1 MKRSAFHVLSAPLLR
16 SDSRVALALL
26 AFATGRSGRFQVAFI
41 LLFLLALLYGVRHDF
56 TVSTY
61 RRAAVA
67 NPFFVAF
74 SAWFVLSV
82 AWANDLLAGVQEAAI
97 LATGWLALGFC
108 RRRLATDTLLW
119 SVLAVS
125 CTMAVTD
132 LLLFS
137 LDFQFVRSRSGD
149 LAGLVDSKN
158 HASFLAA
165 MGLCALFG
173 LWRRGQTGLATSLI
187 WAVPLLTRLW
197 LGNSEAAIGVI
208 ALAPPVQLWF
218 AASGR
223 HRALHRFLVLSATG
237 VVAVGM
243 LVIASQETGES
254 ASDGLA
260 GRLPLWE
267 AVWEEAAERPVH
279 GWGPGVWRSP
289 ELRPAETAVAAAR
302 ANFGVQAVTY
312 AHSTYLDVLL
322 QTGWIG
328 LTLFVA
334 AMGRLLHRLRHN
346 GEVAA
351 LVVGTLVAGIVATR
365 FPNDLTTPI
374 LLFAI
379 GLSAEQPDRT
389 TEAEPEETEP
399 VALGS

>member
-137 LDFQFVRSRSGD
+137 LDFQFVRSRSGGQ
-149 LAGLVDSKN
+149 AGLPS
-158 HASFLAA
+158 APEPEQ
-165 MGLCALFG
+165 CAEPHG
-173 LWRRGQTGLATSLI
+173 GQ
-187 WAVPLLTRLW
+187 
-197 LGNSEAAIGVI
+197 EA
-208 ALAPPVQLWF
+208 
-218 AASGR
+218 
-223 HRALHRFLVLSATG
+223 G
-237 VVAVGM
+237 VVLRVDEAGQV
-243 LVIASQETGES
+243 TG
-254 ASDGLA
+254 A
-260 GRLPLWE
+260 GADELE
-267 AVWEEAAERPVH
+267 VER
-279 GWGPGVWRSP
+279 
-289 ELRPAETAVAAAR
+289 
-302 ANFGVQAVTY
+302 
-312 AHSTYLDVLL
+312 
-322 QTGWIG
+322 
-328 LTLFVA
+328 
-334 AMGRLLHRLRHN
+334 
-346 GEVAA
+346 
-351 LVVGTLVAGIVATR
+351 
-365 FPNDLTTPI
+365 
-374 LLFAI
+374 
-379 GLSAEQPDRT
+379 
-389 TEAEPEETEP
+389 
-399 VALGS
+399 